1 MTMNETP
8 IEEIPTYDHEET
20 IGNDDT
26 IDEEETTQ
34 QTVLKVCSTMC
45 IQQGRGSG

>member
-1 MTMNETP
+1 MNETP

-26 IDEEETTQ
+26 IDEEEKQ
-34 QTVLKVCSTMC
+34 NGMVIIYDSYIMSHQ
-45 IQQGRGSG
+45 I